1 MPGWLIWIIVGLIA
15 GFFASLVVRGHG
27 LGFLWNIIVGIL
39 GGLLG
44 GWLAT
49 SVFHI
54 GGAVTGINWPSILI
68 AFVGAVILLLLFR
81 LISRR
86 R

>member
-15 GFFASLVVRGHG
+15 GFFASLVVRGRG

-49 SVFHI
+49 SVFKV